1 MAVDALEYD
10 EGDGRSANALEEILK
25 EPDKLSE
32 LDLEAF
38 AKELERQGFG
48 KKSITL
54 TDIRAELYHRSGG
67 HYNSF
72 PFLLPFLLPRISVK
86 SVYFLCTQS
95 RSASVVHNSQ
105 LSNL

>member
-1 MAVDALEYD
+1 MRFPPFFSSRIHIEAYEWARKMAVDALEYD

-54 TDIRAELYHRSGG
+54 TDIRAELYHRSVR

-72 PFLLPFLLPRISVK
+72 PFLLAFFTSTK
-86 SVYFLCTQS
+86 D
-95 RSASVVHNSQ
+95 
-105 LSNL
+105 

>member
-54 TDIRAELYHRSGG
+54 TDIRAELYHRSALQLI
-67 HYNSF
+67 S
-72 PFLLPFLLPRISVK
+72 ISVGFFYYQGL
-86 SVYFLCTQS
+86 V
-95 RSASVVHNSQ
+95 
-105 LSNL
+105 

>member
-1 MAVDALEYD
+1 MICQVLDSSRIHIEAYEWARKMAVDALEYD

-54 TDIRAELYHRSGG
+54 CDIRSELYHRYILG
-67 HYNSF
+67 
-72 PFLLPFLLPRISVK
+72 
-86 SVYFLCTQS
+86 
-95 RSASVVHNSQ
+95 
-105 LSNL
+105 